1 MAEKKTTAKK
11 TPAKKAAPAPVK
23 EKKPEVKTRSL
34 KEMFW
39 ERARQKDA

>member
-1 MAEKKTTAKK
+1 MAEKKTTKK
-11 TPAKKAAPAPVK
+11 APAKKAAPVK

-39 ERARQKDA
+39 ERMGKNA